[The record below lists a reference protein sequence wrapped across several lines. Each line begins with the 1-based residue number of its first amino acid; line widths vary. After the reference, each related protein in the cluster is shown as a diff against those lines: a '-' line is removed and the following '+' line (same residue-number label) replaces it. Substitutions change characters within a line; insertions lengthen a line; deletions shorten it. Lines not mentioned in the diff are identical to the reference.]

1 MDAQCESCL
10 YFEEDEL
17 TGEPVC
23 SVTLDEDEYERFT
36 RKKHIVCPYYR
47 NGDEYALVRKQ
58 N

>member
-36 RKKHIVCPYYR
+36 RKKHTVCPYY
-47 NGDEYALVRKQ
+47 
-58 N
+58 